1 MIKKFAAVAGA
12 SLLALTAQAGVVTQ
26 SFTVPSHITEL
37 VPTVDFGTFDMFD
50 STLGTL
56 TGATLMLNGQA
67 IFAFNATN
75 TSLQAQRANLTSA
88 TDLLFSSDLAALDAL
103 LNSITIGM
111 SYSTGLLSYAAGETK
126 SFGPVTDSDNFAPD
140 LSSILGSLTG
150 TGTYKVMCETISS
163 FTVGGGGGNIG
174 TQQQT
179 QAGCGATL
187 TYTYNDAPPSNN
199 VPEPASL
206 ALMGAALVG
215 LGAAR
220 RRRNAA

>member
-37 VPTVDFGTFDMFD
+37 VPAVDFGTFNKFD

-56 TGATLMLNGQA
+56 TGATLTLNGEA
-67 IFAFNATN
+67 IFAFDATN
-75 TSLQAQRANLTSA
+75 TALQSQRASLTSA
-88 TDLLFSSDLAALDAL
+88 TDLFFSSDLAGLNAL
-103 LNSITIGM
+103 LNPITIGM
-111 SYSTGLLSYAAGETK
+111 SYSTGALSYAAGETK
-126 SFGPVTDSDNFAPD
+126 SFGPANDSDSFALD
-140 LSSILGSLTG
+140 LSSILGDLTG
-150 TGTYKVMCETISS
+150 TGTYMVMCETISS
-163 FTVGGGGGNIG
+163 FTVGGGGGNIS
-174 TQQQT
+174 TNQQT

-187 TYTYNDAPPSNN
+187 TYTYNEVTPPND

-206 ALMGAALVG
+206 ALVGAALVG
-215 LGAAR
+215 LGATR